1 MARRNALG
9 RGLGALI
16 PSQASSPPP
25 PATQPRADGAPD
37 GAPDGASAQVEPL
50 ALAASEREPA
60 SREIPVAR
68 IAPNPQQ
75 PRREFD
81 DEELARLADSI
92 ERHGVLQPVVVRR
105 VAGREDPGGE
115 RFELVVGERRW
126 RASRRA
132 GRETIPAVVADV
144 ADPELLEVALVEN
157 VQRADLNAI
166 ELGLAFEAMSQA
178 GATQEQIGERV
189 GLDRSS
195 VANHVRLLE
204 LPREFQQDVEAGRL
218 TFGHARALL
227 GVTNSERRRHLRR
240 KIVDEGL
247 SVRET
252 ERLARSVAG
261 APGGRR
267 KSAAAKVSDPQQQ
280 QILDLLRER
289 LKTRVRIVGGPGRG
303 RIEIEYFGAED
314 LSRIAGALLDPR

>member
-1 MARRNALG
+1 MATRRNALG

-16 PSQASSPPP
+16 PSPGATPPR
-25 PATQPRADGAPD
+25 RADAPAGAPAPTPESD
-37 GAPDGASAQVEPL
+37 APPDDAAGAV
-50 ALAASEREPA
+50 
-60 SREIPVAR
+60 REIPVAR

-81 DEELARLADSI
+81 DGELERLADSV

-105 VAGREDPGGE
+105 VAGSQDPGGE

-132 GRETIPAVVADV
+132 GRESIPAVVADV
-144 ADPELLEVALVEN
+144 ADRALLEVALVEN

-166 ELGLAFEAMSQA
+166 ELALAFQTLADA

-195 VANHVRLLE
+195 VANHLRLLE
-204 LPREFQQDVEAGRL
+204 LPREIQQDVERGQL
-218 TFGHARALL
+218 SFGHARALL
-227 GVTNSERRRHLRR
+227 SVTNPERRRHLCRR
-240 KIVDEGL
+240 IVQDGL

-252 ERLARSVAG
+252 ERLARSVTG

-267 KSAAAKVSDPQQQ
+267 KPRAAGVSDPEQQR
-280 QILDLLRER
+280 ILDLLRER
-289 LKTRVRIVGGPGRG
+289 LKTRVKIVGGPGRG

-314 LSRIAGALLDPR
+314 LGRIASAILDG

>member
-1 MARRNALG
+1 MAMRRNALG

-16 PSQASSPPP
+16 PSRPEPA
-25 PATQPRADGAPD
+25 PATAAPAVTPGRD
-37 GAPDGASAQVEPL
+37 TLASGSL
-50 ALAASEREPA
+50 
-60 SREIPVAR
+60 EIPVAR

-81 DEELARLADSI
+81 EEDLARLAESI
-92 ERHGVLQPVVVRR
+92 QRHGVLQPVVVRR
-105 VAGREDPGGE
+105 VAGSAEPGGE

-144 ADPELLEVALVEN
+144 ADRALLEMALVEN

-166 ELGLAFEAMSQA
+166 ELALAFKTMADA
-178 GATQEQIGERV
+178 GATQEEIGGRV

-204 LPREFQQDVEAGRL
+204 LPREYQQDVEDGRL
-218 TFGHARALL
+218 SFGHARALL
-227 GVTNSERRRHLRR
+227 GVANPERRRHLRR
-240 KIVDEGL
+240 KIVEEGL

-261 APGGRR
+261 PPGGRR
-267 KSAAAKVSDPQQQ
+267 KAAAANVSDPEQQRL
-280 QILDLLRER
+280 LDLLRER
-289 LKTRVRIVGGPGRG
+289 LKTRVRIVGGSGRG

-314 LSRIAGALLDPR
+314 LGRIAGAILDGR

>member
-16 PSQASSPPP
+16 PSPTSAT
-25 PATQPRADGAPD
+25 PAPARRADTPTADAPASRPAE
-37 GAPDGASAQVEPL
+37 APAIAPT
-50 ALAASEREPA
+50 EREPA
-60 SREIPVAR
+60 SREIAVAR
-68 IAPNPQQ
+68 IAPNPRQ

-81 DEELARLADSI
+81 DEELARLAASI

-105 VAGREDPGGE
+105 VAGSEDPGGE

-132 GRETIPAVVADV
+132 ALETIPAVVADV
-144 ADPELLEVALVEN
+144 ADPALLEVALVEN

-166 ELGLAFEAMSQA
+166 ELGLAFQAMADA

-195 VANHVRLLE
+195 VANHIRLLE
-204 LPREFQQDVEAGRL
+204 LPREIQQDVEAGRL
-218 TFGHARALL
+218 SFGHARALL
-227 GVTNSERRRHLRR
+227 GVTNPERRRYLRR

-247 SVRET
+247 SVREA
-252 ERLARSVAG
+252 ERLARSAAGTPRSRRKAG
-261 APGGRR
+261 A
-267 KSAAAKVSDPQQQ
+267 AQVADPQQQ
-280 QILDLLRER
+280 QILELLRER

-314 LSRIAGALLDPR
+314 LSRIASALLDGR

>member
-1 MARRNALG
+1 MATRRNALG

-16 PSQASSPPP
+16 PSPGATPPR
-25 PATQPRADGAPD
+25 RAD
-37 GAPDGASAQVEPL
+37 ASAATPAPTPERDTPPDD
-50 ALAASEREPA
+50 AASA
-60 SREIPVAR
+60 VREIPVAR

-81 DEELARLADSI
+81 DGELERLADSV

-105 VAGREDPGGE
+105 VAGSQDPGGE

-132 GRETIPAVVADV
+132 GRETLPAVVADV
-144 ADPELLEVALVEN
+144 ADRGLLEVALVEN

-166 ELGLAFEAMSQA
+166 ELAHAFQTLADA
-178 GATQEQIGERV
+178 GATQEEIGERV

-195 VANHVRLLE
+195 VANHLRLLE
-204 LPREFQQDVEAGRL
+204 LPREIQQHVEGGRL
-218 TFGHARALL
+218 SFGHARALL
-227 GVTNSERRRHLRR
+227 SVTNPERRRHLCRR
-240 KIVDEGL
+240 IVEDGL

-252 ERLARSVAG
+252 ERLARSAAG

-267 KSAAAKVSDPQQQ
+267 KPKAATAADPEQQR
-280 QILDLLRER
+280 ILDLLRER
-289 LKTRVRIVGGPGRG
+289 LKTRVKIVGGPGRG

-314 LSRIAGALLDPR
+314 LGRIASAILDG

>member
-16 PSQASSPPP
+16 PSSPPP
-25 PATQPRADGAPD
+25 AARRPKPSTGEPTATEVTPNSDTPEAQAGA
-37 GAPDGASAQVEPL
+37 
-50 ALAASEREPA
+50 
-60 SREIPVAR
+60 REIPVAR

-81 DEELARLADSI
+81 DAELARLQGSI

-132 GRETIPAVVADV
+132 GRETIPAVVADI
-144 ADPELLEVALVEN
+144 AEPALLEVALVEN

-166 ELGLAFEAMSQA
+166 ELGLAFHTLAEG

-195 VANHVRLLE
+195 VANHIRLLE
-204 LPREFQQDVEAGRL
+204 LPREIQKDVEEGRL
-218 TFGHARALL
+218 SFGHARALL
-227 GVTNSERRRHLRR
+227 GVTNPERRRHLRR
-240 KIVDEGL
+240 RIVDEGL
-247 SVRET
+247 SVREA
-252 ERLARSVAG
+252 ERLARSAG
-261 APGGRR
+261 ATPGGRR
-267 KSAAAKVSDPQQQ
+267 KNGAVQVADPQQQ
-280 QILDLLRER
+280 QILDLLRDR

-303 RIEIEYFGAED
+303 RIEVEYFGAED
-314 LSRIAGALLDPR
+314 LGRIASAMLDPR

>member
-1 MARRNALG
+1 MATRRNALG

-16 PSQASSPPP
+16 PPRPHTETPAPGMPAAGHEARSPEAVPVGAAAP
-25 PATQPRADGAPD
+25 ERDAATRD
-37 GAPDGASAQVEPL
+37 L
-50 ALAASEREPA
+50 
-60 SREIPVAR
+60 PVAR

-75 PRREFD
+75 PRRDFD
-81 DEELARLADSI
+81 DEELTRLSASI

-105 VAGREDPGGE
+105 IAGSEDPGGE

-126 RASRRA
+126 RAARRA
-132 GRETIPAVVADV
+132 GRPTIPAVVADV
-144 ADPELLEVALVEN
+144 ADRDLLEVALVEN

-166 ELGLAFEAMSQA
+166 ELGLAFKTMADG

-195 VANHVRLLE
+195 VANHLRLLE
-204 LPREFQQDVEAGRL
+204 LPRDFQQDVEEGRL

-227 GVTNSERRRHLRR
+227 GVSNPERRRHLRR
-240 KIVDEGL
+240 RIVEEGL

-252 ERLARSVAG
+252 ERLARQVAG

-267 KSAAAKVSDPQQQ
+267 KTSAPTVSDPEQQR
-280 QILDLLRER
+280 ILDLLRER
-289 LKTRVRIVGGPGRG
+289 LKTRVRIVGGTGRG
-303 RIEIEYFGAED
+303 RLEIEYFGAED
-314 LSRIAGALLDPR
+314 LGRIASAILDGR

>member
-16 PSQASSPPP
+16 PSASAPP
-25 PATQPRADGAPD
+25 PAARRSDASTEETPAPTEGQAPATATPDETGA
-37 GAPDGASAQVEPL
+37 
-50 ALAASEREPA
+50 
-60 SREIPVAR
+60 REIPVAR

-81 DEELARLADSI
+81 DAELARLSASI

-105 VAGREDPGGE
+105 TAGREDPGGE

-132 GRETIPAVVADV
+132 GRETIPAVVADI
-144 ADPELLEVALVEN
+144 ADPALLEVALVEN

-166 ELGLAFEAMSQA
+166 ELGLAFQTMAETGS
-178 GATQEQIGERV
+178 TQEQIGERV

-195 VANHVRLLE
+195 VANHIRLLE
-204 LPREFQQDVEAGRL
+204 LPREIQKDVEEGRL
-218 TFGHARALL
+218 SFGHARALL
-227 GVTNSERRRHLRR
+227 GVTNPERRRHLRR

-247 SVRET
+247 SVREA
-252 ERLARSVAG
+252 ERLARSVTG

-267 KSAAAKVSDPQQQ
+267 KSGAAQTNDPQQQ

-314 LSRIAGALLDPR
+314 LSRIASAMLDPR

>member
-16 PSQASSPPP
+16 PSPSGPPAAPPSARRTDATDAGAPESPPVDAP
-25 PATQPRADGAPD
+25 APATSAP
-37 GAPDGASAQVEPL
+37 
-50 ALAASEREPA
+50 EPA
-60 SREIPVAR
+60 SREIGVAR
-68 IAPNPQQ
+68 IAPNPRQ

-81 DEELARLADSI
+81 DAELTRLAESI

-105 VAGREDPGGE
+105 VAGHEDPGGE

-144 ADPELLEVALVEN
+144 ADPALLEVALVEN

-166 ELGLAFEAMSQA
+166 ELGLAFQAMA
-178 GATQEQIGERV
+178 EGGATQEQIGERV

-195 VANHVRLLE
+195 VANHIRLLE
-204 LPREFQQDVEAGRL
+204 LPREIQQDVESGRL
-218 TFGHARALL
+218 SFGHARALL
-227 GVTNSERRRHLRR
+227 GVANPERRRHLRR

-247 SVRET
+247 SVREV

-267 KSAAAKVSDPQQQ
+267 KAAAAQIADPQQQ

-314 LSRIAGALLDPR
+314 LSRIASALLDPR

>member
-16 PSQASSPPP
+16 PSPASSPPTK
-25 PATQPRADGAPD
+25 ATEHRVDGTPR
-37 GAPDGASAQVEPL
+37 GASAPAESP
-50 ALAASEREPA
+50 ALAASEPEPA

-81 DEELARLADSI
+81 DEELARLAESI

-178 GATQEQIGERV
+178 GATQEEIGERV

-227 GVTNSERRRHLRR
+227 GVTNPERRRHLRR